1 LTDKTPLESVTDEA
15 RRVATAADAAGVT
28 LRVTGGVGIAL
39 TCSSALTDPL
49 ARSYSDIDVV
59 SHAKERKAI
68 TALLLELGYLPDE
81 AFNALHGARRLFF
94 WDATNQRQLDVF
106 LDKVEMCHVIDLHDR
121 LDAPGPVL
129 TPADLLLMKLQV
141 VESNV
146 KDLTDIVCLLTDNDF
161 THGTDA
167 GIDLDYLAALTGED
181 WGLWRTVTMVADR
194 AGAWARQAV
203 GLVSRERVQSQVR
216 ELIDTLETAP
226 KSRAWKLRARV
237 GDRKK
242 WYMTPEETH

>member
-1 LTDKTPLESVTDEA
+1 LTGRQPLASVTDEA
-15 RRVATAADAAGVT
+15 RRVAIAAEAAGVT
-28 LRVTGGVGIAL
+28 LRVTGGVGVAL
-39 TCSSALTDPL
+39 TCSSASTDPL
-49 ARSYSDIDVV
+49 ARTYSDIDVV
-59 SHAKERKAI
+59 SHAKERKAV
-68 TALLLELGYLPDE
+68 TALLLELGYCADE

-94 WDATNQRQLDVF
+94 WDAANDRQLDVF
-106 LDKVEMCHVIDLHDR
+106 LDKVEMCHVIDLRDR

-146 KDLTDIVCLLTDNDF
+146 KDLTDF
-161 THGTDA
+161 TRGTDA
-167 GIDLDYLAALTGED
+167 GIDLDYLAALAAED

-194 AGAWARQAV
+194 AGAWARQAA
-203 GLVSRERVQSQVR
+203 GLASPERVQRQVR
-216 ELIDTLETAP
+216 EFVDTLEAVP

-242 WYMTPEETH
+242 WYMTPEEAH